1 MNLRTAFLAVALVSA
16 SLTQGQD
23 DQPDMGK
30 IMLDTMKGQPTM
42 YLIAL
47 PPDPKVGMWWEH
59 TASGHKMRYAITGEK
74 EGKLIV
80 EQEQDLGGTVL
91 VNAWVVDPTVDVS
104 KTPKEGE
111 KVAHNVTRAFV
122 GLKGKLPVV
131 RPVMDVPVHKEVD
144 APEGQVDYTEGD
156 ETIELLGR
164 NWEAH
169 WVETAGEHASKT
181 WVVKGSYFLLKSTYQ
196 GKVSMELT
204 AMGEDAQSS
213 LVWSTKK
220 KD

>member
-1 MNLRTAFLAVALVSA
+1 MNLRTAFLAVALVGA
-16 SLTQGQD
+16 SLAQGQD

-30 IMLDTMKGQPTM
+30 IMLDSMKGQPTS

-47 PPDPKVGMWWEH
+47 PPDPKVGSWWEH

-91 VNAWVVDPTVDVS
+91 VNAWIVDPTVDVS
-104 KTPKEGE
+104 KAPKEGE

-131 RPVMDVPVHKEVD
+131 RPVMDVPMYKEVD
-144 APEGQVDYTEGD
+144 APDAQVDYTEGD
-156 ETIELLGR
+156 ETIELAGKT
-164 NWEAH
+164 WEAH
-169 WVETAGEHASKT
+169 WVEVAKYESKT
-181 WVVKGSYFLLKSTYQ
+181 WLVKGSSFLLKSTYQ
-196 GKVSMELT
+196 GKVTIELT

-213 LVWSTKK
+213 LAWSSKK